1 MVKISTFSAF
11 LLLAG
16 TGQAAPFTITDLTD
30 RSVGVFEGGKPV
42 FVYNHGV
49 MHREGV
55 PLDRARS
62 TYIHPLYGLDG
73 EVLTDDFPKDHYHHR
88 GLFWAWPHV
97 KIGGHSADLWM
108 LNRIEQRFGRWIRR
122 EATSQ
127 GAVLAVENG
136 WYMDGMPVVR
146 RK

>member
-73 EVLTDDFPKDHYHHR
+73 EVLTDDFPKDHYHNRARFCLCRMNTNDYFLADNGH
-88 GLFWAWPHV
+88 PIHV
-97 KIGGHSADLWM
+97 PAI
-108 LNRIEQRFGRWIRR
+108 F
-122 EATSQ
+122 
-127 GAVLAVENG
+127 
-136 WYMDGMPVVR
+136 DG
-146 RK
+146 